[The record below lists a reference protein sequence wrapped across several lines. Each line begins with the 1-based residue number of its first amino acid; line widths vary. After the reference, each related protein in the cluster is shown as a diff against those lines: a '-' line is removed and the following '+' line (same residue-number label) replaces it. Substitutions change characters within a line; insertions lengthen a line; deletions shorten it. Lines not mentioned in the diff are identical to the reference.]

1 MTDHELEALEA
12 EVVREDDTPG
22 GTAANPIV
30 AAADILPSTLYLLP
44 LSERPFFPAQA
55 LPLLLNEEPW
65 LPTVEAA
72 AEREQ
77 RVIGLM
83 LVKPDSAEKAESP
96 ADFYDVG
103 TVARMHQL
111 ARNEAACNSSPRAS
125 SAFASKAGCRKPRPI
140 TFRSS
145 T

>member
-1 MTDHELEALEA
+1 MTDHEIEALEA
-12 EVVREDDTPG
+12 EVVREGEAPET
-22 GTAANPIV
+22 TVANTIV
-30 AAADILPSTLYLLP
+30 AAADILPNTLYLLP

-72 AEREQ
+72 ANRDQ
-77 RVIGLM
+77 RVIGLI

-96 ADFYDVG
+96 ADFYEVG

-111 ARNEAACNSSPRAS
+111 PAMKAGCNSSP
-125 SAFASKAGCRKPRPI
+125 KA
-140 TFRSS
+140 
-145 T
+145 